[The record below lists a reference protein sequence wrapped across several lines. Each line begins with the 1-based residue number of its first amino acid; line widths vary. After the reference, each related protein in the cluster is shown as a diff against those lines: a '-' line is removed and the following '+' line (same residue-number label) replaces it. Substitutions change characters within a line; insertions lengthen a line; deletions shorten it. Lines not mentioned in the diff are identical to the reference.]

1 MSARPGSERTRST
14 DAYRELRRRLLLGEY
29 PSAARLAE
37 IPIAAQLGVSR
48 TPVRE
53 ALWRLEAE
61 ALVERRPDGG
71 FFPRIPDLAAIRDLY
86 EVRRALELEVIER
99 PARHGTK
106 HDAVRLSAVHQHW
119 TEIAADPPDPDPG
132 FIILDEHFHVG
143 IAEACG
149 NNALVEHLALVNAR
163 IRVVRMQNF
172 VHTHRIVETAAQHLA
187 IIDTL
192 QSGDTTRARQLMEAH
207 LDEATRQSA
216 ERAARAVERMLTP
229 DGGKADDPLTAR
241 R

>member
-1 MSARPGSERTRST
+1 VNGDPGTERSRST

-29 PSAARLAE
+29 PGAGRLAE
-37 IPIAAQLGVSR
+37 VRLATELGVSR

-71 FFPRIPDLAAIRDLY
+71 FFPRIPDLASIRDLY

-99 PARHGTK
+99 PARHGTM
-106 HDAVRLSAVHQHW
+106 HDDARLTAVHQHW
-119 TEIAADPPDPDPG
+119 TEIAADPPEPDPG
-132 FIILDEHFHVG
+132 FIVLDEHFHIG

-172 VHTHRIVETAAQHLA
+172 IHTHRIVQTAAQHLA
-187 IIDTL
+187 IIDAL
-192 QSGDTTRARQLMEAH
+192 RAGDTSRARRLMEAH
-207 LDEATRQSA
+207 LDEATQQSA
-216 ERAARAVERMLTP
+216 ERAARAVERMLTSDP
-229 DGGKADDPLTAR
+229 VRGVSGGGLP
-241 R
+241 